1 MPEGQPSSINDRETQ
16 RRSRLAGERT
26 QLAWWRTGLTSLA
39 VALAVGKLVPDL
51 GTVKD
56 RVPYTVLGA
65 AFAIYG
71 VLLFAYGTMM
81 AREIDEVIDAGR
93 RRAPRR
99 WMIQS
104 LTAIGMILAI
114 ATAGLLVFG

>member
-16 RRSRLAGERT
+16 RRSRLACERT

-51 GTVKD
+51 GTVND
-56 RVPYTVLGA
+56 EVPYTVLGA

-71 VLLFAYGTMM
+71 VFLFAYGTLM
-81 AREIDEVIDAGR
+81 AREVDGVIGEGR
-93 RRAPRR
+93 RRAPRK
-99 WMIQS
+99 WMIQT

-114 ATAGLLVFG
+114 ATAGLISFG